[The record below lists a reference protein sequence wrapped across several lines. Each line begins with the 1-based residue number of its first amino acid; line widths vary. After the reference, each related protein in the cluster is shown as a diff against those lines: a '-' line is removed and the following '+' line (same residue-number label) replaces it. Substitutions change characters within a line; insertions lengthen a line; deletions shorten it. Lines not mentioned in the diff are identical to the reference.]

1 MKRLLVAATV
11 AVVPVVGLLATTTL
25 GATAASA
32 RADVGVTIAGNDPSG
47 VVTSSLRVCK
57 AHVTVKLFEQV
68 GARGGGDDVKT
79 SISDTTALQGGRW
92 TYSFGNPGLDDGR
105 YYAKVKG
112 TDRCKPGFSP
122 TIRVDRN

>member
-1 MKRLLVAATV
+1 MKGERAHSLSLRLPIVLGVIALSFP
-11 AVVPVVGLLATTTL
+11 VPVRRRAAPRSPLHPRTTHERKKWH
-25 GATAASA
+25 G
-32 RADVGVTIAGNDPSG
+32 G
-47 VVTSSLRVCK
+47 CK
-57 AHVTVKLFEQV
+57 ANVTVKFFEQV
-68 GARGGGDDVKT
+68 GARGGGDDLRT
-79 SISDTTALQGGRW
+79 GISDTTALQGGRW